1 MSIDNSKA
9 MMLIIYVE
17 NQEKARDFYKQVLA
31 MEPLM
36 DVPGMT
42 EFKLDKNVLLGI
54 MPNEGIARIMEGKVK
69 NLGKSAAVPKCELYL
84 PVDDPDEYYHRLIKA
99 GGTGI
104 VEGKAR
110 PWGDYTAYGM
120 DPDGNLIAFAKST
133 NK

>member
-1 MSIDNSKA
+1 MAIDNSKA

-42 EFKLDKNVLLGI
+42 EFELGENVLLGI
-54 MPNEGIARIMEGKVK
+54 MPNEGITRILEGKVE

-84 PVDDPDEYYHRLIKA
+84 SVDDPDEYYHRLIKA
-99 GGTGI
+99 GGMGL
-104 VEGKAR
+104 VEGKPR

-120 DPDGNLIAFAKST
+120 DLDGNLIAFAK
-133 NK
+133 NMNQ

>member
-42 EFKLDKNVLLGI
+42 EFKSV
-54 MPNEGIARIMEGKVK
+54 IATI
-69 NLGKSAAVPKCELYL
+69 
-84 PVDDPDEYYHRLIKA
+84 
-99 GGTGI
+99 
-104 VEGKAR
+104 
-110 PWGDYTAYGM
+110 
-120 DPDGNLIAFAKST
+120 
-133 NK
+133 

>member
-54 MPNEGIARIMEGKVK
+54 MPNEGIARILEGKVK
-69 NLGKSAAVPKCELYL
+69 SLGKSAAVPKCELYL

>member
-1 MSIDNSKA
+1 MAVDNSKA

-17 NQEKARDFYKQVLA
+17 NQEKAREFYKKVLA

-42 EFKLDKNVLLGI
+42 EFELGENVLLGI
-54 MPNEGIARIMEGKVK
+54 MPDEGIARILEGKVK

-120 DPDGNLIAFAKST
+120 DLDGNLLAFSK
-133 NK
+133 NMNR